1 MLQFNYVFVHFRSGN
16 EIERDPNRPRSR
28 LMLDGLKTF
37 LNYIIRLRKTRID
50 FKECWKQYHGK
61 DLVFNKSSYGVFTP
75 YDPNSNLLEGV
86 SDDFYRAMKIA
97 ASRSKSI
104 LCNGQNEFRYPEY
117 LVSKVFQAHP
127 AIGYIHDL
135 SEMEFIIEVR
145 NCYCS
150 YNRFPSITYGR
161 QNQDSTDRTKT
172 SFYKQFM
179 KILGADMLLSSY
191 TEPTIDTL
199 HFAECGINS
208 IIGDTLEWSDTN
220 QNHSKYSIKYKFHVK
235 PPNEQIDSAN
245 WKEVIFS
252 LK

>member
-1 MLQFNYVFVHFRSGN
+1 
-16 EIERDPNRPRSR
+16 
-28 LMLDGLKTF
+28 MLDGLKTF
-37 LNYIIRLRKTRID
+37 LNYIIRLRETRID

-75 YDPNSNLLEGV
+75 YEPNSNLLEGIP
-86 SDDFYRAMKIA
+86 DDFYRAMKMA

-104 LCNGQNEFRYPEY
+104 LCNGQNEFRYPKY

-127 AIGYIHDL
+127 PIGYIHDL
-135 SEMEFIIEVR
+135 SEMEYLIEVR
-145 NCYCS
+145 NCNCA

-161 QNQDSTDRTKT
+161 KYQDSLDRTKT

-191 TEPTIDTL
+191 TVLTNDTL
-199 HFAECGINS
+199 HSAECGINS
-208 IIGDTLEWSDTN
+208 IIGITDEWSDTN
-220 QNHSKYSIKYKFHVK
+220 QNHSRYKTKFIFHVK
-235 PPNEQIDSAN
+235 PPDEQIDSSN